1 MAYKA
6 DRHVGYMFL
15 GEATL
20 SREHHATVDEP
31 SVTRPAPRFDSV
43 LARGCTEPSESH
55 KAEQA

>member
-1 MAYKA
+1 MAHKA

-20 SREHHATVDEP
+20 SREHHAT

-43 LARGCTEPSESH
+43 LARGRTEPSESH